1 RSAGAGF
8 YSGTEKICFP
18 AHGGS
23 FLKCEAA
30 NCIAKARNVYATG
43 LVVGRSHPLRNIQ
56 RTFWSPKWSPTG
68 DHGPI
73 PDGTQRYVRPIF
85 AIQINTCQD
94 RTKRVGTAVNKF
106 RVRCFQPLSHLSMCA
121 KGANTSA
128 RRLCIQRARPKQG
141 RRVVPPEEG
150 CPSRD
155 MGPREHLNDLTQLV
169 GQLAGQ
175 AFAERQGQGVVVPE
189 GLPLRH
195 IEACPDFFADTR
207 FS

>member
-68 DHGPI
+68 DHGPV
-73 PDGTQRYVRPIF
+73 PDGTQRCVRPIF

-106 RVRCFQPLSHLSMCA
+106 RVRCFQPLSHLS
-121 KGANTSA
+121 KPLNTGYFQADGRSLKIAVCYPFAPFFIFRRRFIASRTTRSTRPAASA
-128 RRLCIQRARPKQG
+128 CMPGKMWLYRSSVIATL
-141 RRVVPPEEG
+141 EW
-150 CPSRD
+150 PSRSWAIF
-155 MGPREHLNDLTQLV
+155 G
-169 GQLAGQ
+169 
-175 AFAERQGQGVVVPE
+175 
-189 GLPLRH
+189 
-195 IEACPDFFADTR
+195 
-207 FS
+207 